1 MPFDFIGQ
9 HAPRPASAAA
19 DGVPS
24 KHAQEYAATRM
35 RNRGVA
41 PAWQWARGPCLI
53 LQPPSPNAFT
63 ANASWSRTALQFM
76 TGQARRDFTKYSHDR
91 PSTALALVPVED
103 RLSPTQGGEAEEE
116 DTNPRVVTTEERFMS
131 PPCKAQLPRYGA
143 SNRQDLHVDFSF
155 SKGRRAHHRQVST
168 EPPVFFLV
176 HNGPNDSQRSSVST
190 GLEHD
195 AGGDALLQ
203 PGDAGGL
210 GLGPFGAA
218 MRPDRRA
225 RELRPA
231 MGGGLSPGGSQVE
244 VNLPHVDFSPSV
256 SSLPRPY
263 RSVDVLRNT

>member
-1 MPFDFIGQ
+1 
-9 HAPRPASAAA
+9 
-19 DGVPS
+19 
-24 KHAQEYAATRM
+24 
-35 RNRGVA
+35 
-41 PAWQWARGPCLI
+41 
-53 LQPPSPNAFT
+53 
-63 ANASWSRTALQFM
+63 
-76 TGQARRDFTKYSHDR
+76 
-91 PSTALALVPVED
+91 
-103 RLSPTQGGEAEEE
+103 
-116 DTNPRVVTTEERFMS
+116 MS

-225 RELRPA
+225 RDPADPPLTGPRLRP
-231 MGGGLSPGGSQVE
+231 P
-244 VNLPHVDFSPSV
+244 FKRPS
-256 SSLPRPY
+256 SSRPNC
-263 RSVDVLRNT
+263 RVRRTTACRRLLTGKNASDWKNHRRFRAQTARAASASGRRAPFP